1 MAKAA
6 SWGSKAV
13 SDTVDE
19 SAKYDKEYYR
29 ALFEKRKEAPAV
41 VPVRMALV
49 GRENTAKT
57 GLAVDLIRQNKPEGI
72 ISIFDFDNSAAS
84 TVNHNFADDENI
96 QVFPIYDEADESLFN
111 DDNTV
116 KWHAVIDKV
125 GRFANL
131 LAEDIRE
138 NPDDHAGFVFDGG
151 STFMKW
157 CEFSMNWMLQNRSRN
172 KINVDDGDRFNQA
185 EWRFR
190 NQMCRDLINRMHSLP
205 LQYGVFTFH
214 LKDIRNYVDSGTGG
228 KVLMTIGTRPDWVDG
243 TQRMMSSQIFLTR
256 YMKEAD
262 QAAGVMV
269 DKALGKDEWEIR
281 GIIEEMKGK
290 NMEHLGTEHTV
301 LNVKGGKI
309 SWTGLPFLEW

>member
-6 SWGSKAV
+6 SGGWGSKAV

-29 ALFEKRKEAPAV
+29 ALFEKRKEAPSV

-157 CEFSMNWMLQNRSRN
+157 CEFSMNWML
-172 KINVDDGDRFNQA
+172 
-185 EWRFR
+185 
-190 NQMCRDLINRMHSLP
+190 
-205 LQYGVFTFH
+205 
-214 LKDIRNYVDSGTGG
+214 
-228 KVLMTIGTRPDWVDG
+228 
-243 TQRMMSSQIFLTR
+243 
-256 YMKEAD
+256 
-262 QAAGVMV
+262 
-269 DKALGKDEWEIR
+269 
-281 GIIEEMKGK
+281 
-290 NMEHLGTEHTV
+290 
-301 LNVKGGKI
+301 
-309 SWTGLPFLEW
+309 